1 MYHKPAESWSYN
13 TRFRQQTLDHRLLK
27 IFPYKGLLL
36 KNIPLKL
43 LSSFSSLFSV
53 YKNEYI
59 QTTFTGNLSL
69 IQYIISHLNEEKE
82 PPQINLLQTGT

>member
-27 IFPYKGLLL
+27 IFPYKGLWLN
-36 KNIPLKL
+36 NIPLKL